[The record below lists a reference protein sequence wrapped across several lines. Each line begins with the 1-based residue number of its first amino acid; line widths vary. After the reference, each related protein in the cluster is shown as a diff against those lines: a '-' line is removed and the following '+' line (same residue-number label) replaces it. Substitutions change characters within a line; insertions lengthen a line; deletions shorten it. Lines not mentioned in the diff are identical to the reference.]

1 MPTFFPN
8 ALDVTLPAVAERR
21 RQLNWLERRLEN
33 FARSKVGGWYFVN
46 VAMRVDRVLLP
57 LTSGR
62 ISASPGQPI
71 CLLETVGAKSG
82 QLRKTPLL
90 FIPDGE
96 RLVLIGSKAGAAKHP
111 GWIHNM
117 RANPRVKI
125 LAPRR
130 TGEYLAREAE
140 GEERERLWDKAVD
153 FYAGY
158 ETYQGRAGKRRIPV
172 VVLERA

>member
-1 MPTFFPN
+1 
-8 ALDVTLPAVAERR
+8 VAERR
-21 RQLNWLERRLEN
+21 RQLNFLERGLEN
-33 FARSKVGGWYFVN
+33 FAKSRAGGWYFVN

-57 LTSGR
+57 LSNGR
-62 ISASPGQPI
+62 VSASPGQPI

-82 QLRKTPLL
+82 QARKTPLL

-96 RLVLIGSKAGAAKHP
+96 RMVLIGSKAGAAKHP

-117 RANPRVKI
+117 RSNPRVKI
-125 LAPRR
+125 LAPKR
-130 TGEYLAREAE
+130 TGDYVAREAE

-158 ETYQGRAGKRRIPV
+158 ATYQERAGNRRIPV